1 MLQIN
6 LVMLLKTLLNDPIL
20 TTMIALVLLSNTFSL
35 IVKYIQTF
43 QETTMIRFIL
53 GIVVSCG

>member
-1 MLQIN
+1 MLQIK